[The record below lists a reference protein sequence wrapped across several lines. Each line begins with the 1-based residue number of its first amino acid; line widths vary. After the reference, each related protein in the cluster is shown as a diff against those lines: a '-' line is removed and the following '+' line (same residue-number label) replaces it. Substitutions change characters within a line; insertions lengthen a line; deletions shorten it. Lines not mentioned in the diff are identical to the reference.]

1 MTTTVVLN
9 LIFSVLAV
17 GGLVG
22 LTRLAALVAGGRF
35 DEAAP
40 TNDSVPRYEL
50 ERAA

>member
-9 LIFSVLAV
+9 LVFSVLAV

-35 DEAAP
+35 DEAAL
-40 TNDSVPRYEL
+40 TNDSVRRYEL

>member
-9 LIFSVLAV
+9 LILSVLSV

-22 LTRLAALVAGGRF
+22 LTRLAALLAGGRF
-35 DEAAP
+35 DGAAP
-40 TNDSVPRYEL
+40 ANDSVSPYEL